1 MYGVKFKQDTIQI
14 QEGTKTE
21 LEENGYEVFDT
32 KEEAATRGIN
42 LEYRTLRKE
51 FNAMLLEELDSE
63 RARELERRI
72 WGRHANY
79 DGCDYVP
86 GENIERRKK
95 ALQ

>member
-42 LEYRTLRKE
+42 LEYRALRRE
-51 FNAMLLEELDSE
+51 FNAMTFTELDSE
-63 RARELERRI
+63 RAKELERRI
-72 WGRHANY
+72 WGKPESNQ
-79 DGCDYVP
+79 DWDYIP
-86 GENIERRKK
+86 GEHIERRKK